1 MPNPIGVGVI
11 GASADRTWATRAHL
25 PAIAASPDFTLR
37 AVSTSRR
44 ETAEKAAAAF
54 HVPAF
59 DNVQQL
65 IDQPDV
71 VLIVVAVKVPLHADI
86 LRTAIRSGKPI
97 FCEWPLGN
105 GLEETEQLA
114 AAAEAA
120 NVPSFIGLQGRSNPG
135 VNFVRELVHDGVV
148 GDVLSTSIVASGGSW
163 GATIT
168 PADAYTLDAATGA
181 SMLTI
186 PFAHTLDALSYA
198 LGELTSVTA
207 ETATRRPF
215 ATEVGTGRHV
225 PITVADQIL
234 LAARLTSGATASL
247 HFRGGTVPGTNF
259 LWEINGTAGDLVLTA
274 ANGHIQ
280 MNALSLQGSQHGD
293 PLHPLEIPQRF
304 HWAPPHTPE
313 GFPLNVAQAYTLIAG
328 DLRSGTHRAPTF
340 ADAVHLSKTLAAVE
354 HAASSGQRQP
364 LSKPAPLAP

>member
-1 MPNPIGVGVI
+1 MPSPIGVGVI

-25 PAIAASPDFTLR
+25 PAIAASPDFALR

-44 ETAEKAAAAF
+44 ETADKAAAAF

-71 VLIVVAVKVPLHADI
+71 DLIVVAVKVPLHADI
-86 LRTAIRSGKPI
+86 VRAAIRSGKPV

-105 GLEETEQLA
+105 GLVETDQLA
-114 AAAEAA
+114 QEAVAA
-120 NVPSFIGLQGRSNPG
+120 NVRTFIGLQARSSPG
-135 VNFVRELVHDGVV
+135 VNFVRELVRDGFV
-148 GDVLSTSIVASGGSW
+148 GDVLSTSIVASAGGW
-163 GATIT
+163 GQTIT
-168 PADAYTLDAATGA
+168 PADAYTLDLASGA

-186 PFAHTLDALSYA
+186 PFAHTLDALSYT
-198 LGELTSVTA
+198 LGQLASVTA

-215 ATEVGTGRHV
+215 ATEDGTGRHV

-234 LAARLTSGATASL
+234 LAARLAFGATASL
-247 HFRGGTVPGTNF
+247 HFRGGMSAGTNF

-280 MNALSLQGSQHGD
+280 MNALTIQGSQHGD
-293 PLHPLEIPQRF
+293 PLRSLEIPQHF
-304 HWAPPHTPE
+304 QWAPANTPE
-313 GFPLNVAQAYTLIAG
+313 GFPRNVGQAYTLIAQ
-328 DLRSGTHRAPTF
+328 DLRDNSRRAPTF
-340 ADAVHLSKTLAAVE
+340 ADAVHLSKILARIE
-354 HAASSGQRQP
+354 QSASSAHRES
-364 LSKPAPLAP
+364 LS

>member
-25 PAIAASPDFTLR
+25 PAIAASPHFTLR

-44 ETAEKAAAAF
+44 ETADKAAAAF

-71 VLIVVAVKVPLHADI
+71 DLIVIAVKVPLHADI
-86 LRTAIRSGKPI
+86 VRAGIRSGKPI

-105 GLEETEQLA
+105 GLEETEQLTATA
-114 AAAEAA
+114 AAA
-120 NVPSFIGLQGRSNPG
+120 NVRTFLGLQGRSNPG
-135 VNFVRELVHDGVV
+135 VNFVRELVHDGFV
-148 GDVLSTSIVASGGSW
+148 GDVLSTTVLASGGGW
-163 GATIT
+163 GPTIT
-168 PADAYTLDAATGA
+168 PADAYTLDVATGA

-186 PFAHTLDALSYA
+186 PFAHTLDALCYT
-198 LGELTSVTA
+198 LGKVASVTA

-215 ATEVGTGRHV
+215 ATEDGTGRHV

-247 HFRGGTVPGTNF
+247 QFRGGMSPSTNF
-259 LWEINGTAGDLVLTA
+259 LWEINGTAGDLVVTA

-280 MNALSLQGSQHGD
+280 MNALTIQGSQHGE
-293 PLHPLEIPQRF
+293 PLHPLEIPQQF
-304 HWAPPHTPE
+304 HWAPANTPE
-313 GFPLNVAQAYTLIAG
+313 GFPFNVAQAYTLIAG
-328 DLRSGTHRAPTF
+328 DLRDNTQRAPTF
-340 ADAVHLSKTLAAVE
+340 ADAVHLSKILTTIE
-354 HAASSGQRQP
+354 QAASSGRREP
-364 LSKPAPLAP
+364 LS